1 LNRRHFTAFRL
12 VKHIQGKAHLA
23 NLLKDKDAEEKVEI
37 LAMRWDLHQLL
48 EDKDFFRDKAG
59 ISEPIADFKPEVIW
73 RAEMQHDHDKVNN
86 LKDGNNFETHGIA
99 RLSDSCFL
107 YKCEHCPDARIT
119 DPSKAFKHMTE
130 NKYHG
135 NKVYWVNDERKK
147 TDDAGAAP
155 GGGTNPGGP
164 GSSGQSSKRLIDT
177 ELGNEF
183 QPREYGDENEKKK
196 QKTNAGQYSS
206 EPRVEAPTAGTA
218 LQAAGHDQPSGS
230 DHKPDWHKGAAKGS
244 NWNAAWTPGGCALPP
259 KRDDQNKGQGW
270 GKPDYKQGGWAQNK
284 GDAWGKSN
292 WSGGQ
297 QTGKSTWDAII
308 ADPWKSHG

>member
-1 LNRRHFTAFRL
+1 M
-12 VKHIQGKAHLA
+12 
-23 NLLKDKDAEEKVEI
+23 
-37 LAMRWDLHQLL
+37 MR
-48 EDKDFFRDKAG
+48 G
-59 ISEPIADFKPEVIW
+59 
-73 RAEMQHDHDKVNN
+73 
-86 LKDGNNFETHGIA
+86 
-99 RLSDSCFL
+99 
-107 YKCEHCPDARIT
+107 
-119 DPSKAFKHMTE
+119 
-130 NKYHG
+130 
-135 NKVYWVNDERKK
+135 KK

-218 LQAAGHDQPSGS
+218 MQAAGHDQPSGS